1 MTHSSTA
8 TNSTYPKV
16 AGHCEYEH
24 LCFSR
29 FLFGFFGDA
38 RLVLSEIAREFIVQE
53 NLCEQ
58 GKLSQVGSVYLPA
71 F

>member
-24 LCFSR
+24 LCFKQTLVGIDSLV
-29 FLFGFFGDA
+29 FQTATFG
-38 RLVLSEIAREFIVQE
+38 
-53 NLCEQ
+53 
-58 GKLSQVGSVYLPA
+58 
-71 F
+71 